1 MEVMLTAS
9 ELTAQLLALRKQQID
24 ASDRAIYLGWTAQTR
39 AEYDSRSDLIADLLA
54 RLANSNGD

>member
-9 ELTAQLLALRKQQID
+9 KLTAQLAVLRKQQID
-24 ASDRAIYLGWTAQTR
+24 ASDRAIYLGWTAQTL
-39 AEYDSRSDLIADLLA
+39 AEYDSRSDLIAEIIA